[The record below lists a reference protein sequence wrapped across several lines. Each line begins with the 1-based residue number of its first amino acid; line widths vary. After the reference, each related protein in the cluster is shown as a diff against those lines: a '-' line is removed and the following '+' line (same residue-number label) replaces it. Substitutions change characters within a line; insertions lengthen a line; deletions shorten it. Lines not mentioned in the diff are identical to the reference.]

1 MDEAVIRHRL
11 GEATPYGDNLVGDVM
26 HVLRP
31 RSRLQVQG
39 ASSSAQDGGSC
50 GPFCGEDGGNDGE
63 RVGVS
68 NMQGHSLSQRPIE
81 TGNVMEQQRRP
92 SSQGI
97 RGGTIP
103 SKPDAPR
110 LRSREQRNRS
120 LYASD
125 AGKTV
130 VVLASVPTVSKEARS
145 KGGQLQGTAGAALLG
160 SKSSQSMIH
169 PASRDAGATP
179 KVRTNPSLVPWP
191 LGRRCW

>member
-1 MDEAVIRHRL
+1 MDQAVIRHRL
-11 GEATPYGDNLVGDVM
+11 GEENHYGDKLVGDVM

-31 RSRLQVQG
+31 RSTLQVQG
-39 ASSSAQDGGSC
+39 ASSRAQEGGSS

-63 RVGVS
+63 RVGGS
-68 NMQGHSLSQRPIE
+68 NMQGQLQRPIE
-81 TGNVMEQQRRP
+81 TGNVMEQQRIP
-92 SSQGI
+92 SSKGA
-97 RGGTIP
+97 RGGAIP
-103 SKPDAPR
+103 FKPEAPR
-110 LRSREQRNRS
+110 LRSREQKNRC

-130 VVLASVPTVSKEARS
+130 VVLASVPTVTKEGRS

-169 PASRDAGATP
+169 TASSRDAGATP
-179 KVRTNPSLVPWP
+179 KVGTDPSVIPWP